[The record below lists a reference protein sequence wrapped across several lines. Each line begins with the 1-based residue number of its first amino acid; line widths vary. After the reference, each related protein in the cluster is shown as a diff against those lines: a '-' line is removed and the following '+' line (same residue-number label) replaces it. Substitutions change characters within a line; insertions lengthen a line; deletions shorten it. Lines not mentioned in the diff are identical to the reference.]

1 MAFKEEYVKYRTS
14 AKVSKSGVKN
24 SPSDLMYLRKGGG
37 WLLIFIGLYFLLSML
52 SYNADD
58 PSWANNISIDKT
70 QNLGGIIGAW
80 SAYTFYFLFGTP
92 AIMLL
97 PLAIFMSARR
107 LFKPQHELSSIWN
120 RHLIIWLAATLAIVA
135 CCGLTTLHFV
145 MADLPTSSGG
155 RLGELVIHS
164 FYPLFGMIGSTVLLL
179 GLIVASLTVMMDIA
193 WLKIVDMVGLALF
206 AVAQWLVDAQQWIRG
221 RLLVHE
227 RSVERAQ
234 IVSKRKKKL
243 QNRTTPKI
251 GKAINSL
258 SPGAMATK
266 KQQIKLPIE
275 GKEELPSLSLLDLE
289 GTSASNYSE
298 DELEKLAKQLEIKL
312 EDFGISA
319 QVTEAQ
325 PGPVVTRFEIM
336 PSPGTKASS
345 ISGIQ
350 KDLARSLLL
359 PSIRVVEVIP
369 GKSSVGVEVPNRA
382 RAVVKF
388 GELLQSKE
396 HEKQNSPLTLA
407 LGKDVAG
414 QAMFIDLEKLPHLLV
429 AGTTGSGKSVA
440 VHSMLASLLFRNL
453 PSQVR
458 LILVDPK
465 MLELKSYENIPHLL
479 LPVITDMQEAAGALR
494 WAVAEMERRYRLMA
508 ALNVRNIA
516 SYNSKIIKAKKR
528 KEPIADPLFKPEM
541 QDEEASAPLLDEIP
555 YIVVIIDEFAD
566 MIMMVGKKV
575 EELIIRLAQKARAA
589 GIHLILA
596 TQRPSVDII
605 TGLVKANVPARI
617 AFQVSSKVDSRTILD
632 QNGAE
637 QLLGQGDMLCL
648 MPSYS
653 SPMRVHGA
661 FISDAEVQAVTDFL
675 RQQGEPSYL
684 DKLDASS
691 NSTVGLDAAETKD
704 PLYNQ
709 AVEIVTESRKASISY
724 LQRRL
729 KVGYNRAARMIEEM
743 ENAKIVSSI
752 QSNGSRE
759 VLAPSPQNQ

>member
-1 MAFKEEYVKYRTS
+1 MKYKTS
-14 AKVSKSGVKN
+14 ARASKSGVK
-24 SPSDLMYLRKGGG
+24 SLGYDVMYLRKGGG
-37 WLLIFIGLYFLLSML
+37 WLLVFTGLYFLLSMM
-52 SYNADD
+52 SYHMDD
-58 PSWANNISIDKT
+58 PSWANNISIDET
-70 QNLGGIIGAW
+70 QNLGGIVGAW
-80 SAYTFYFLFGTP
+80 IAYTFYFLFGAS
-92 AIMLL
+92 AIVLL
-97 PLAIFMSARR
+97 PLTFFMSARR
-107 LFKPQHELSSIWN
+107 LFKPRYEQSSIWN
-120 RHLIIWLAATLAIVA
+120 RHIIIWLAATLAIVA
-135 CCGLTTLHFV
+135 CCGLATLHFV
-145 MADLPTSSGG
+145 APDLPTSSGG
-155 RLGELVIHS
+155 RVGELVIHS
-164 FYPLFGMIGSTVLLL
+164 FYPLFNMIGSTLLLL
-179 GLIVASLTVMMDIA
+179 GLIIASFTVMIDIA
-193 WLKIVDMVGLALF
+193 WLRVVDFIGLCLLT
-206 AVAQWLVDAQQWIRG
+206 VVQWSIDGTQWIRN

-227 RSVERAQ
+227 RSVERSQ

-243 QNRTTPKI
+243 PSRTPPKI
-251 GKAINSL
+251 GNMLNKLSL
-258 SPGAMATK
+258 GEKATK
-266 KQQIKLPIE
+266 KHQIKLLPDE
-275 GKEELPSLSLLDLE
+275 KGELPSLGLLDREL
-289 GTSASNYSE
+289 ASVSSYSK
-298 DELEKLAKQLEIKL
+298 DELEKLARQLEIKL
-312 EDFGISA
+312 EDFGINA

-325 PGPVVTRFEIM
+325 PGPVVTRFEIA
-336 PSPGTKASS
+336 PAPGTKASS
-345 ISGIQ
+345 ISGLQ

-369 GKSSVGVEVPNRA
+369 GKSSVGIEVPNRT

-388 GELLQSKE
+388 GELLQSE
-396 HEKQNSPLTLA
+396 EYEKQHSPLTLA

-465 MLELKSYENIPHLL
+465 MLELKSYEDIPHLL

-516 SYNSKIIKAKKR
+516 SCNSKIIKAKKR
-528 KEPIADPLFKPEM
+528 KEPIADPLFKTET
-541 QDEEASAPLLDEIP
+541 QDEGASAPLLDEIP
-555 YIVVIIDEFAD
+555 YIVIIIDEFAD

-589 GIHLILA
+589 GLHLILA

-648 MPSYS
+648 MPSYAA
-653 SPMRVHGA
+653 PLRVHGA
-661 FISDAEVQAVTDFL
+661 FISDHEVQELTDFL
-675 RQQGEPSYL
+675 RKQGDPSYL
-684 DKLDASS
+684 ENLDAS
-691 NSTVGLDAAETKD
+691 NNNTVGFDAAETED

-759 VLAPSPQNQ
+759 VLASSTSGNP